1 MATGNI
7 QTTKLSQH
15 FIFGHRFGFPGGV
28 SWSILVARECKGNPL
43 ASPSTL
49 VKQALTTLVQWP
61 WSNQELQLSLDSLT
75 PPPGLHE
82 EEHPPRFIMSI
93 LTPSKPPTNTTHTMS
108 SSSLAVLQQE
118 ASRALALIEVG
129 RWEEALPQMSQLTS
143 MFSIE
148 ALIEV
153 GRWEEAFQAASLPQ
167 MPHFLVVEAKSTAA
181 EEQVE

>member
-28 SWSILVARECKGNPL
+28 SWSILVARECKENPL

-93 LTPSKPPTNTTHTMS
+93 LTPSKPPTNSTHTMS
-108 SSSLAVLQQE
+108 SSSLAVLQQ
-118 ASRALALIEVG
+118 
-129 RWEEALPQMSQLTS
+129 
-143 MFSIE
+143 
-148 ALIEV
+148 
-153 GRWEEAFQAASLPQ
+153 
-167 MPHFLVVEAKSTAA
+167 
-181 EEQVE
+181 